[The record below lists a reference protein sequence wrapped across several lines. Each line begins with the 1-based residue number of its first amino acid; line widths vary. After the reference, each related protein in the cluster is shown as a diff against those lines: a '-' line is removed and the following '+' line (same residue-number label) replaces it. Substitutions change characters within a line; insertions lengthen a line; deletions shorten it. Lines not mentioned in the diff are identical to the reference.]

1 MIGSEPLRLT
11 TDLGADLDPAWD
23 PRGDIIA
30 FMTSKFRA
38 LGRPY
43 EIGGVFPN
51 GTDLRTLARGPRFDI
66 GIAGELAW
74 IGDTGKLMTN
84 ERISLHE
91 YMTFDTEYAPFVRTD
106 PDHGDDAFV
115 RKLVIPGGQGG
126 DGLAV
131 SGDGETLMWRIRTSQ
146 DIKSFEVTVRIAEL
160 EGLTGASADT
170 AGRALITHSTITQGP
185 DYNRGFSLSHDGGM
199 FVISLKNGN
208 GFDLFLMDSST
219 GEEIR
224 QLTTNGL
231 SFGEYNLYP
240 EVSPDGQRVAF
251 SSQSGPQG
259 RPDIYVVQIDG
270 TGQAKVTDSPDVS
283 EMRPSWSPTGLAM
296 TFQGQDFRDASPNW
310 DIYTVNV
317 PGDSAGLAATV
328 DAAPAQ
334 AEGVIDPASTPEPS
348 VGSVTASH
356 VLSWGSEGTAD
367 GQFDSPGGIAVDNLG
382 RVYVIDSG
390 LHDMQTF
397 GSSGEFL
404 NRAGGRT
411 NSKTPGRFL
420 SPNGVAVDPLGN
432 LYIADTGN
440 AQLQAFL
447 TQDEYETRWQSDFD
461 PAINPFD
468 RSTTAVHNQNYPT
481 RAVATGPNGNV
492 FIAVGGAENRE
503 TRIRTFTSAGIPIGS
518 WGDFGEDK
526 GQLRAPRGVAVD
538 AKGDVYVADVD
549 NHRVLK
555 YKTQGQFVFQIGAS
569 QDGKPASGTGDGE
582 FDAPSVS
589 PLTVQGGYLFQ
600 IGATTGYWYSA
611 STGNSLANGVRK
623 EVTMANSRTH
633 MAWPS
638 MTRGTCTWSTQIT
651 TVYKSSWSRSV
662 LRLIRTALV
671 AGLQETRRRSIVD
684 YSPISGNNSPGLT
697 TRGARPW
704 STTYWASA
712 SKAGRLDSTP

>member
-1 MIGSEPLRLT
+1 
-11 TDLGADLDPAWD
+11 
-23 PRGDIIA
+23 
-30 FMTSKFRA
+30 
-38 LGRPY
+38 
-43 EIGGVFPN
+43 
-51 GTDLRTLARGPRFDI
+51 
-66 GIAGELAW
+66 
-74 IGDTGKLMTN
+74 
-84 ERISLHE
+84 
-91 YMTFDTEYAPFVRTD
+91 
-106 PDHGDDAFV
+106 
-115 RKLVIPGGQGG
+115 
-126 DGLAV
+126 
-131 SGDGETLMWRIRTSQ
+131 MWRIRTSQ

-334 AEGVIDPASTPEPS
+334 AEGVIDAASTPEPS

-411 NSKTPGRFL
+411 NSKTPGRFR

-468 RSTTAVHNQNYPT
+468 RSTTVVHNQNYPLELLQPVQT
-481 RAVATGPNGNV
+481 EMFSLRLVA
-492 FIAVGGAENRE
+492 
-503 TRIRTFTSAGIPIGS
+503 
-518 WGDFGEDK
+518 
-526 GQLRAPRGVAVD
+526 
-538 AKGDVYVADVD
+538 
-549 NHRVLK
+549 
-555 YKTQGQFVFQIGAS
+555 
-569 QDGKPASGTGDGE
+569 
-582 FDAPSVS
+582 
-589 PLTVQGGYLFQ
+589 
-600 IGATTGYWYSA
+600 
-611 STGNSLANGVRK
+611 
-623 EVTMANSRTH
+623 
-633 MAWPS
+633 
-638 MTRGTCTWSTQIT
+638 RGTARQEFELSL
-651 TVYKSSWSRSV
+651 VRVSR
-662 LRLIRTALV
+662 
-671 AGLQETRRRSIVD
+671 
-684 YSPISGNNSPGLT
+684 
-697 TRGARPW
+697 
-704 STTYWASA
+704 
-712 SKAGRLDSTP
+712 